1 MHKQIS
7 EYVNQ
12 FLSLHLCGYRQGF
25 NTEQALVSLLEKW
38 KAILNKNGYAGAIV
52 MDLSKAFDTINHDL
66 LIAKVNV

>member
-25 NTEQALVSLLEKW
+25 NTEQALVSLLEK
-38 KAILNKNGYAGAIV
+38 
-52 MDLSKAFDTINHDL
+52 
-66 LIAKVNV
+66 